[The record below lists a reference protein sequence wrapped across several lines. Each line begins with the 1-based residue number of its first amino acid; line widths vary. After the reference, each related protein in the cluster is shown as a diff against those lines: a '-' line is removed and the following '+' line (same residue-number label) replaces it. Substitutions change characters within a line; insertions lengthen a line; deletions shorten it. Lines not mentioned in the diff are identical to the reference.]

1 MEREMESNGCNPIRS
16 GISFFGC
23 ASSATHRHSQKVQ
36 FAQLLQELPGHVA
49 ARVVEPIQLGLSRI
63 LPPMLLGGAQGQR
76 DCPHCVVG
84 LWRVTGNGFGQ
95 QMAALTGATP
105 APPSPTSAPAAQIR
119 LWCHSLVVAAPA
131 AAAAA
136 RILMME
142 LRELFAQLRVEHVIV
157 L

>member
-1 MEREMESNGCNPIRS
+1 MQREIKSERESNESNPIPCE
-16 GISFFGC
+16 ISLFLV
-23 ASSATHRHSQKVQ
+23 APLLPLTHRHSQKVQ

-49 ARVVEPIQLGLSRI
+49 ARVVEPVQLGLCRI

-105 APPSPTSAPAAQIR
+105 PSFPPAPAAAAAQIR
-119 LWCHSLVVAAPA
+119 LWCHSLVVATP
-131 AAAAA
+131 AAAA
-136 RILMME
+136 RILVME
-142 LRELFAQLRVEHVIV
+142 LRELFAQL
-157 L
+157 

>member
-1 MEREMESNGCNPIRS
+1 M
-16 GISFFGC
+16 
-23 ASSATHRHSQKVQ
+23 Q

-49 ARVVEPIQLGLSRI
+49 ARVVEPVQLGLCRI

-105 APPSPTSAPAAQIR
+105 PPSPSAPATAAAAAQIR
-119 LWCHSLVVAAPA
+119 LWCHSLVVATPA

-136 RILMME
+136 RILVME
-142 LRELFAQLRVEHVIV
+142 LRELFAQL
-157 L
+157 

>member
-1 MEREMESNGCNPIRS
+1 MESNGCNPIRS
-16 GISFFGC
+16 GIFFFGC

-49 ARVVEPIQLGLSRI
+49 ARIVEPIQLGLSRI
-63 LPPMLLGGAQGQR
+63 LPPMLLGGAQCQR

-84 LWRVTGNGFGQ
+84 LRRVTGNGFGQ

-105 APPSPTSAPAAQIR
+105 APPPPTSAPAAAAAQIR
-119 LWCHSLVVAAPA
+119 LWCHSLVVAAP
-131 AAAAA
+131 AA